1 MKSTGYQWWS
11 FQRKNLHQEALI
23 RSQKKKTN
31 RNILKIGKQ
40 VCTIQLKDIMATQ
53 EYKMAMDL
61 LTAHDSVII
70 ALHIVVRIIMVII
83 NLIRSE

>member
-1 MKSTGYQWWS
+1 
-11 FQRKNLHQEALI
+11 
-23 RSQKKKTN
+23 
-31 RNILKIGKQ
+31 
-40 VCTIQLKDIMATQ
+40 MATQ

-83 NLIRSE
+83 NLIRSEKLGSLTSILAQPQHQ